1 MTQREKKQELQLKNQ
16 QDIRELE
23 QFYTNG
29 EIENLLEKVEEKKEE
44 LVNKMIEYADRNTKP
59 VKFDKEGNPLDY
71 EVQINPV
78 VVSNYF
84 FRPITPLTN
93 QEPIYNAERLGMVF
107 DYYCDLIAEVNDKIG
122 NFPSSLSLFCRFAG
136 ITTTTLRN
144 YKNSTD
150 YNMRVVVEKI
160 YDQVG
165 DENLTL
171 SQLGAVREKSTIFKL
186 KAQNEMVEKVQPT
199 INLNANIID
208 VDMDK
213 INERLA
219 KYKNYAVKKGSK

>member
-1 MTQREKKQELQLKNQ
+1 MTHKEKKQEMQLKNQ

-29 EIENLLEKVEEKKEE
+29 EVEHLLQTIETRKNDLVEK
-44 LVNKMIEYADRNTKP
+44 MMEYAERNTKP

-71 EVQINPV
+71 KVQMNPV

-84 FRPITPLTN
+84 FKPITPLTN
-93 QEPIYNAERLGMVF
+93 QEPIYNAEKLGMVF
-107 DYYCDLIAEVNDKIG
+107 DYYCELLAEVNDKIG
-122 NFPSSLSLFCRFAG
+122 NFPSSLSLFCKFAG

-144 YKNSTD
+144 YKNSAD
-150 YNMRVVVEKI
+150 YNMRVVAEKI

-165 DENLTL
+165 DENLTM
-171 SQLGAVREKSTIFKL
+171 SQMGVLRERSTIFKL
-186 KAQNEMVEKVQPT
+186 KVQNEMVEKVQPT

-213 INERLA
+213 INERLE
-219 KYKNYAVKKGSK
+219 KYKNYATKKGSK

>member
-1 MTQREKKQELQLKNQ
+1 MTHKEKKQEIQLKNQ

-29 EIENLLEKVEEKKEE
+29 EVEHLLQTIETRKQDLVE
-44 LVNKMIEYADRNTKP
+44 KMIDYADRNTKP

-71 EVQINPV
+71 KVQMNPV

-84 FRPITPLTN
+84 FKPITPLTN
-93 QEPIYNAERLGMVF
+93 QEPIYNAEKLGMVF
-107 DYYCDLIAEVNDKIG
+107 DYYCELLAEVNDKIG
-122 NFPSSLSLFCRFAG
+122 NFPSSLSLFCKFAG

-144 YKNSTD
+144 YKNSAD
-150 YNMRVVVEKI
+150 YNMRVVAEKI

-165 DENLTL
+165 DENLTM
-171 SQLGAVREKSTIFKL
+171 SQMGVLRERSTIFKL

-213 INERLA
+213 INERLE
-219 KYKNYAVKKGSK
+219 KYKNYATKKGSK